1 MLAVAAGSK
10 MPIVSCARDFIFEPG
25 TTAETRQ
32 VYLNHQAQIRTTYR
46 DPDRWSAQEV
56 AEVALRRIR
65 PNPLGEP
72 TAVLLHRNV
81 FDRFGLFNPHLASC
95 CDLEYWIRVASH
107 TGTIH
112 IRDVLA
118 TFRVHAGSMS
128 AYLTQTAARR
138 YRSEILDPLLIVHD
152 YAFHP
157 VYGEL
162 RRVAERCRPPIQ
174 LSREFWKRALAL
186 AGMRKW
192 QKEIDHIRTLPY
204 ERNGERWPATI

>member
-1 MLAVAAGSK
+1 M
-10 MPIVSCARDFIFEPG
+10 
-25 TTAETRQ
+25 
-32 VYLNHQAQIRTTYR
+32 
-46 DPDRWSAQEV
+46 
-56 AEVALRRIR
+56 ALRRIR
-65 PNPLGEP
+65 PNLLGEP
-72 TAVLLHRNV
+72 TAVLLHRDV

-95 CDLEYWIRVASH
+95 CDLEYWIRVAPH

-174 LSREFWKRALAL
+174 LSREFWKRALGARWHAKVAERDRSHPDSSLREEWRKVARHYPRL
-186 AGMRKW
+186 ARVPLGRRLVSKWRGMCDDAQSW
-192 QKEIDHIRTLPY
+192 VVGQK
-204 ERNGERWPATI
+204 ATIR

>member
-1 MLAVAAGSK
+1 M
-10 MPIVSCARDFIFEPG
+10 
-25 TTAETRQ
+25 
-32 VYLNHQAQIRTTYR
+32 
-46 DPDRWSAQEV
+46 
-56 AEVALRRIR
+56 ALRRIR
-65 PNPLGEP
+65 PNLLGEP

-128 AYLTQTAARR
+128 AYLTQTAAGR
-138 YRSEILDPLLIVHD
+138 YRSEVLDPLLIVHD

-162 RRVAERCRPPIQ
+162 RRVAERCRPPHPTLERVLEARAGRSLACESGRKRSITSGLFPTRGMEKGGPP
-174 LSREFWKRALAL
+174 LSPLG
-186 AGMRKW
+186 AGSARK
-192 QKEIDHIRTLPY
+192 
-204 ERNGERWPATI
+204 ATRFKVASHV